1 MAISTR
7 QVKNK
12 RDSNGVLTGRPG
24 TVYDVNI
31 KYTAPD
37 GKKKSYAKKGF
48 ATKKEAA
55 QHEAE
60 MKTKLQNPGQ
70 VASITSQRKQTVAAY
85 LNDWVESY
93 ARVNLRPSTYD
104 GYKKTIANYINPYIG
119 GVTLNQLTP
128 AMVDK
133 MFQQIIDKG
142 LKPSTAAGA
151 KRVLSVALSHAR
163 KYRYIETNA
172 AKDTLTKF
180 GKGDKTPDP
189 YTPEQVKALMQRV
202 EGTVWE
208 MPVILGG
215 LYGMRRSEILGLRW
229 RNVDLEN
236 NTFDV
241 TEQLPFKV
249 PPKTKVIEEMAP
261 PKSNGRKLPITE
273 LARPFFL
280 KQLAMQEV
288 QKEQAAKDGKP
299 YYDNDLVVA
308 KPDGAPIAASWVSSQ
323 FGKLLEDLDM
333 PHIRFHDLR
342 HTFATRALERGMD
355 YKTLSA
361 ILGHYSVAFTMDTYV
376 HSMDEHKR
384 HEMDKMNDMFGVQYR
399 ISVENQPYPVLCTI
413 TADGCT
419 AHVPDFPKIAVHT
432 LTLDATLLEV
442 KQQIQKVLHQYKY
455 PPIPTKQEQIVV
467 PNNSVLVLVKA
478 S

>member
-119 GVTLNQLTP
+119 GVALNQLTP

-323 FGKLLEDLDM
+323 FGKLLADSVKGIIAQRLVRRLCPACKREHLLTEEEKAFMNIPAFRPVKIYEPCGCEKCANTGYKGRIGIYEIMTVTPKLKSLISKCADIEDINKAACD
-333 PHIRFHDLR
+333 
-342 HTFATRALERGMD
+342 EGM
-355 YKTLSA
+355 
-361 ILGHYSVAFTMDTYV
+361 
-376 HSMDEHKR
+376 
-384 HEMDKMNDMFGVQYR
+384 
-399 ISVENQPYPVLCTI
+399 
-413 TADGCT
+413 
-419 AHVPDFPKIAVHT
+419 HT
-432 LTLDATLLEV
+432 LRQSAE
-442 KQQIQKVLHQYKY
+442 K
-455 PPIPTKQEQIVV
+455 
-467 PNNSVLVLVKA
+467 LVLEGVTSFQEMLKTTFEN
-478 S
+478 

>member
-119 GVTLNQLTP
+119 GVALNQLTP

-241 TEQLPFKV
+241 TEQLP
-249 PPKTKVIEEMAP
+249 
-261 PKSNGRKLPITE
+261 ITE

-342 HTFATRALERGMD
+342 HTAATNMHQLTGDFYTVGEVLGHTLAGIGASLGLSMNFEAVTARYVDVRLER
-355 YKTLSA
+355 KKE
-361 ILGHYSVAFTMDTYV
+361 V
-376 HSMDEHKR
+376 
-384 HEMDKMNDMFGVQYR
+384 
-399 ISVENQPYPVLCTI
+399 
-413 TADGCT
+413 
-419 AHVPDFPKIAVHT
+419 
-432 LTLDATLLEV
+432 LDAYHSAVE
-442 KQQIQKVLHQYKY
+442 
-455 PPIPTKQEQIVV
+455 
-467 PNNSVLVLVKA
+467 KA
-478 S
+478 APEKPKEAEPKKGKRAAKKKHSEIDL

>member
-342 HTFATRALERGMD
+342 HPYVKHTTKIFSLRLMDFQAQACPDARRKTRGACQLLRVGQSRSPVRPLCNRKRFSCLPPQSKMSWIL
-355 YKTLSA
+355 YAISMRLSGYTSTRSISSSA
-361 ILGHYSVAFTMDTYV
+361 SSVV
-376 HSMDEHKR
+376 
-384 HEMDKMNDMFGVQYR
+384 
-399 ISVENQPYPVLCTI
+399 SVS
-413 TADGCT
+413 AS
-419 AHVPDFPKIAVHT
+419 KIA
-432 LTLDATLLEV
+432 LDAFLRLSCRACSSCFCFACANT
-442 KQQIQKVLHQYKY
+442 
-455 PPIPTKQEQIVV
+455 
-467 PNNSVLVLVKA
+467 A
-478 S
+478 A

>member
-1 MAISTR
+1 M
-7 QVKNK
+7 K
-12 RDSNGVLTGRPG
+12 RKCGRSSKIRG
-24 TVYDVNI
+24 RLRLSLHS
-31 KYTAPD
+31 A
-37 GKKKSYAKKGF
+37 
-48 ATKKEAA
+48 
-55 QHEAE
+55 
-60 MKTKLQNPGQ
+60 
-70 VASITSQRKQTVAAY
+70 KQTVANY
-85 LNDWVESY
+85 LNEWVESY

-119 GVTLNQLTP
+119 GVALNQLTP

-202 EGTVWE
+202 EGTIWE

-241 TEQLPFKV
+241 SEQLPFKV

-280 KQLAMQEV
+280 KQLAMQEA

-308 KPDGAPIAASWVSSQ
+308 KADGAPIAASWVSSQ
-323 FGKLLEDLDM
+323 FGKLLEDLEM

-342 HTFATRALERGMD
+342 HPYVKSTTKKYSCKSKNPG
-355 YKTLSA
+355 SN
-361 ILGHYSVAFTMDTYV
+361 IL
-376 HSMDEHKR
+376 
-384 HEMDKMNDMFGVQYR
+384 
-399 ISVENQPYPVLCTI
+399 
-413 TADGCT
+413 
-419 AHVPDFPKIAVHT
+419 
-432 LTLDATLLEV
+432 
-442 KQQIQKVLHQYKY
+442 
-455 PPIPTKQEQIVV
+455 
-467 PNNSVLVLVKA
+467 
-478 S
+478 

>member
-261 PKSNGRKLPITE
+261 PKSNGRKLPI
-273 LARPFFL
+273 
-280 KQLAMQEV
+280 
-288 QKEQAAKDGKP
+288 
-299 YYDNDLVVA
+299 
-308 KPDGAPIAASWVSSQ
+308 AASWVSSQ

-342 HTFATRALERGMD
+342 HTAATNMHQLTGDFYTVGEVLGHTLAGIGASLGLSMNFEAVTARYVDVRLER
-355 YKTLSA
+355 KKE
-361 ILGHYSVAFTMDTYV
+361 V
-376 HSMDEHKR
+376 
-384 HEMDKMNDMFGVQYR
+384 
-399 ISVENQPYPVLCTI
+399 
-413 TADGCT
+413 
-419 AHVPDFPKIAVHT
+419 
-432 LTLDATLLEV
+432 LDAYHSAVE
-442 KQQIQKVLHQYKY
+442 
-455 PPIPTKQEQIVV
+455 
-467 PNNSVLVLVKA
+467 KA
-478 S
+478 APEKPKEAEPKKGKRAAKKKHSEIDL

>member
-119 GVTLNQLTP
+119 GVALNQLTP

-342 HTFATRALERGMD
+342 HPYVKHTTKIFSLRSMAFQAQAYPDARRKTRGACQLHQGGQSRSPVRLLCNRKQFSCLPPQSKISWILYAISMR
-355 YKTLSA
+355 LSGYTSTRSISISA
-361 ILGHYSVAFTMDTYV
+361 SSVVSA
-376 HSMDEHKR
+376 SA
-384 HEMDKMNDMFGVQYR
+384 
-399 ISVENQPYPVLCTI
+399 S
-413 TADGCT
+413 
-419 AHVPDFPKIAVHT
+419 KIA
-432 LTLDATLLEV
+432 LDASFRLSCRACSSCFCFACANT
-442 KQQIQKVLHQYKY
+442 
-455 PPIPTKQEQIVV
+455 
-467 PNNSVLVLVKA
+467 A
-478 S
+478 A